1 MHYTMTISEKNF
13 NKIFSFFLVAIACTL
28 IFRKPCTWLIFAFA
42 VFNIFYFKKT
52 QWSKKALIL
61 AGIIA
66 SPFLLEL
73 VFFFNNDS
81 LAQGIKSIEKT
92 SALVLFP
99 LFILG
104 NYQRISFSKLLRYYV
119 NGTTLVMIVFTL
131 RFVLVYPEYVTKYWH
146 GVHLWEMG
154 YVFANSIGIHAPA
167 LNMHLAFVSVAALYL
182 LLDSWQIKKDYRT
195 SFLSVLVFVFSF
207 FFVLLVNTRMAL
219 FNVLTGYL
227 FVVFSFFLVHFNL
240 KKMMLYSVVIGGVV
254 LGILILFV
262 QKNPYMKEKYG
273 SVTFAYMDKVG
284 KLDEIE
290 HPEIKVFNALVT
302 RVSIWKSAW
311 ELSLQHLPFGVG
323 ASDGK
328 PELVKY
334 YKQTHQYFLAEYAF
348 PTHNQFLDFL
358 LKFGVLGPL
367 VVLLYIGTIGYLGI
381 DLKNA
386 LAFSFFF
393 LFFTSNLTDDFLLRF
408 DGITFS
414 GFWFSIFGSL
424 WLQQKNTVRTI
435 PGVP

>member
-1 MHYTMTISEKNF
+1 M
-13 NKIFSFFLVAIACTL
+13 
-28 IFRKPCTWLIFAFA
+28 
-42 VFNIFYFKKT
+42 
-52 QWSKKALIL
+52 IL
-61 AGIIA
+61 SGIIA

-73 VFFFNNDS
+73 VLFWNNDS
-81 LAQGIKSIEKT
+81 LAQGLKSIEKT
-92 SALVLFP
+92 TALVLFP

-104 NYQRISFSKLLRYYV
+104 NYQRISFLKLLRYYV

-131 RFVLVYPEYVTKYWH
+131 RFVFVFPEYVTKYWH

-167 LNMHLAFVSVAALYL
+167 LNMHLAFVSIAALYL
-182 LLDSWQIKKDYRT
+182 LLQSWQMRKDKSVVFLT
-195 SFLSVLVFVFSF
+195 SIVFACSF

-219 FNVLTGYL
+219 FNVLVGYL

-240 KKMMLYSVVIGGVV
+240 KKMILYSLCIGGVV
-254 LGILILFV
+254 VGIFMLFV
-262 QKNPYMKEKYG
+262 QKNPYMKEKYS

-284 KLDEIE
+284 KLDEID
-290 HPEIKVFNALVT
+290 HPEIKVFNSLVT

-323 ASDGK
+323 SSDGK

-334 YKQTHQYFLAEYAF
+334 FKQTHQHFLAKYAF

-367 VVLLYIGTIGYLGI
+367 VVLFYIGTIGYLGI

-386 LAFSFFF
+386 LIFSFFF

>member
-1 MHYTMTISEKNF
+1 M
-13 NKIFSFFLVAIACTL
+13 
-28 IFRKPCTWLIFAFA
+28 
-42 VFNIFYFKKT
+42 
-52 QWSKKALIL
+52 IL
-61 AGIIA
+61 SGIIA

-73 VFFFNNDS
+73 VLFWNNDS
-81 LAQGIKSIEKT
+81 LAQGLKSIEKT
-92 SALVLFP
+92 TALVLFP

-104 NYQRISFSKLLRYYV
+104 NYQRISFLKLLRYYV

-131 RFVLVYPEYVTKYWH
+131 RFVFVFPEYVTKYWH

-167 LNMHLAFVSVAALYL
+167 LNMHLAFVSIAALYL
-182 LLDSWQIKKDYRT
+182 LLQSWQMRKDKSVVFLT
-195 SFLSVLVFVFSF
+195 SIVFACSF

-219 FNVLTGYL
+219 FNVLVGYL
-227 FVVFSFFLVHFNL
+227 FVVFSFFLAHFNL
-240 KKMMLYSVVIGGVV
+240 KKMILYSLCIGGVV
-254 LGILILFV
+254 VGIFMLFV
-262 QKNPYMKEKYG
+262 QKNPYMKEKYS

-284 KLDEIE
+284 KLDEID
-290 HPEIKVFNALVT
+290 HPEIKVFNSLVT

-323 ASDGK
+323 SSDGK

-334 YKQTHQYFLAEYAF
+334 FKQTHQHFLAKYAF

-367 VVLLYIGTIGYLGI
+367 VVLFYIGTIGYLGI

-386 LAFSFFF
+386 LIFSFFF

-424 WLQQKNTVRTI
+424 WLQQKNTVRI
-435 PGVP
+435 ASLEP

>member
-1 MHYTMTISEKNF
+1 M
-13 NKIFSFFLVAIACTL
+13 
-28 IFRKPCTWLIFAFA
+28 
-42 VFNIFYFKKT
+42 
-52 QWSKKALIL
+52 IL
-61 AGIIA
+61 SGTIA

-73 VFFFNNDS
+73 VLFWNNDS
-81 LAQGIKSIEKT
+81 LAQGFKSIEKT
-92 SALVLFP
+92 TALVLFP

-104 NYQRISFSKLLRYYV
+104 NYQRISFLKLLRYYV

-131 RFVLVYPEYVTKYWH
+131 RFVFVFPEYVTKYWH

-167 LNMHLAFVSVAALYL
+167 LNMHLAFVSIAALYL
-182 LLDSWQIKKDYRT
+182 LLQSWQMRKDK
-195 SFLSVLVFVFSF
+195 SVVFLTFIVFACSF

-219 FNVLTGYL
+219 FNVLVGYL
-227 FVVFSFFLVHFNL
+227 FVVFSFFLAHFNL

-254 LGILILFV
+254 LGIFMLFV
-262 QKNPYMKEKYG
+262 QKNPYMKEKYS

-284 KLDEIE
+284 KLDEID
-290 HPEIKVFNALVT
+290 HPEIKVFNSLVT
-302 RVSIWKSAW
+302 RVSIWKSSW

-334 YKQTHQYFLAEYAF
+334 FKQTHQHFLAKYAF

-367 VVLLYIGTIGYLGI
+367 VVLLYIGAIGYLGI

-386 LAFSFFF
+386 VVFSFFF

-424 WLQQKNTVRTI
+424 WLQQKSNVRI
-435 PGVP
+435 LSQAQ

>member
-1 MHYTMTISEKNF
+1 MTISEKHF
-13 NKIFSFFLVAIACTL
+13 NKIFSFFLAAIACTL

-42 VFNIFYFKKT
+42 VFNIFYFKKM

-61 AGIIA
+61 SGIIA
-66 SPFLLEL
+66 SPFLIEL
-73 VFFFNNDS
+73 VFFWNNDS
-81 LAQGIKSIEKT
+81 LAQGIKAIEKT
-92 SALVLFP
+92 TALVLFP

-104 NYQRISFSKLLRYYV
+104 NYQRISFLKLLRYYV

-131 RFVLVYPEYVTKYWH
+131 RFVFVFPEYVTKYWH

-167 LNMHLAFVSVAALYL
+167 LNMHLAFVSIVALYL
-182 LLDSWQIKKDYRT
+182 LLQSWQMRKDK
-195 SFLSVLVFVFSF
+195 SVLFLTSIVFACSF

-219 FNVLTGYL
+219 FNVLVGYL
-227 FVVFSFFLVHFNL
+227 FVVFSFFLAHFNL
-240 KKMMLYSVVIGGVV
+240 KKMMLYSLVIGGVV
-254 LGILILFV
+254 AGIFMLFV
-262 QKNPYMKEKYG
+262 QKNPYMKEKYS

-284 KLDEIE
+284 KLDEID
-290 HPEIKVFNALVT
+290 HPEIKVFNSLVT

-311 ELSLQHLPFGVG
+311 DLSLQHLPFGVG

-334 YKQTHQYFLAEYAF
+334 FKQTDQHFLAKYAF

-367 VVLLYIGTIGYLGI
+367 VVLLYIGAIGYLGI

-386 LAFSFFF
+386 VVFSFFF

-424 WLQQKNTVRTI
+424 WLQQKNNVRI
-435 PGVP
+435 LSQAL

>member
-1 MHYTMTISEKNF
+1 MTISEKHF

-42 VFNIFYFKKT
+42 LFNMLYFKKM

-61 AGIIA
+61 ASIIA

-73 VFFFNNDS
+73 VLFWNNDS

-92 SALVLFP
+92 TALVLFP

-104 NYQRISFSKLLRYYV
+104 NYQRISFLKLLRFYV
-119 NGTTLVMIVFTL
+119 NSTTLLMIIFLL
-131 RFVLVYPEYVTKYWH
+131 RFVFVFPEYVTKYWH

-167 LNMHLAFVSVAALYL
+167 LNMHLAFVSIAALYL
-182 LLDSWQIKKDYRT
+182 LLQSWQMRKDK
-195 SFLSVLVFVFSF
+195 SVVFLTFIVFACSF

-219 FNVLTGYL
+219 FNVLAGYL
-227 FVVFSFFLVHFNL
+227 FVVFSFFLAHFNL
-240 KKMMLYSVVIGGVV
+240 KKMVLFGLCIGGIIA
-254 LGILILFV
+254 GIFILFV
-262 QKNPYMKEKYG
+262 QKNPYMKEKYS

-284 KLDEIE
+284 KLDEID
-290 HPEIKVFNALVT
+290 HPEIKVFNSLVT

-311 ELSLQHLPFGVG
+311 DLSLQHLPFGVG

-328 PELVKY
+328 PALVNY
-334 YKQTHQYFLAEYAF
+334 FKQTHQHFLAKYAF

-386 LAFSFFF
+386 LVLSFFF

-424 WLQQKNTVRTI
+424 WLQQKSNVRI
-435 PGVP
+435 LSPAL

>member
-1 MHYTMTISEKNF
+1 MRFIMTISEKQF
-13 NKIFSFFLVAIACTL
+13 NKIFSFFLTAIACTL

-42 VFNIFYFKKT
+42 IFTIFYFKKT
-52 QWSKKALIL
+52 QWSKKAWVL

-73 VFFFNNDS
+73 VFFWNNDD
-81 LAQGIKSIEKT
+81 LRQGIKSIEKST
-92 SALVLFP
+92 ALVLFP

-104 NYQRISFSKLLRYYV
+104 NYQRISFSKLLGYYV
-119 NGTTLVMIVFTL
+119 KSTTLLMIVFAL
-131 RFVLVYPEYVTKYWH
+131 RFVVVFPEYVIKYWH

-167 LNMHLAFVSVAALYL
+167 LNMHLAFVSIAALYL
-182 LLDSWQIKKDYRT
+182 LVQSWQLRKAKT
-195 SFLSVLVFVFSF
+195 VVFLAFIVFACSF

-219 FNVLTGYL
+219 FNVLAGYV
-227 FVVFSFFLVHFNL
+227 FVFFSFFLAHFNL
-240 KKMMLYSVVIGGVV
+240 KKMMLYSVVIGGVIG
-254 LGILILFV
+254 GILILFV
-262 QKNPYMKEKYG
+262 QKNPYMKEKYS

-284 KLDEIE
+284 KLDDID

-334 YKQTHQYFLAEYAF
+334 FKQTHQHFLAKYAF

-358 LKFGVLGPL
+358 LKFGLLGPL

-386 LAFSFFF
+386 LIFAFFF

-414 GFWFSIFGSL
+414 GFWFSIFGSF
-424 WLQQKNTVRTI
+424 WLQQKNTARI
-435 PGVP
+435 APLVP

>member
-1 MHYTMTISEKNF
+1 MLFIMTISEKYF

-42 VFNIFYFKKT
+42 IFNILYFKKT

-61 AGIIA
+61 SGTIA

-73 VFFFNNDS
+73 VLFWNNDS
-81 LAQGIKSIEKT
+81 LAQGFKSIEKT
-92 SALVLFP
+92 TALVLFP

-104 NYQRISFSKLLRYYV
+104 NYQRISFLKLLRYYV

-131 RFVLVYPEYVTKYWH
+131 RFVFVFPEYVTKYWH

-167 LNMHLAFVSVAALYL
+167 LNMHLAFVSIAALYL
-182 LLDSWQIKKDYRT
+182 LLQSWQMRKDKR
-195 SFLSVLVFVFSF
+195 LVFLTFIVFAFSF
-207 FFVLLVNTRMAL
+207 FNVLLVNTRMAL
-219 FNVLTGYL
+219 FNVLVGYL
-227 FVVFSFFLVHFNL
+227 FVVFSFFLAHFNL

-254 LGILILFV
+254 VGIFMLFV
-262 QKNPYMKEKYG
+262 QKNPYMKEKYS

-284 KLDEIE
+284 KLDEID
-290 HPEIKVFNALVT
+290 HPEIKVFNSLVT

-323 ASDGK
+323 SSDGK

-334 YKQTHQYFLAEYAF
+334 FKQTHQHFLAKYAF

-367 VVLLYIGTIGYLGI
+367 VVLLYIGAIGYLGI

-386 LAFSFFF
+386 VVFSFFF

-424 WLQQKNTVRTI
+424 WLQQKSNVRI
-435 PGVP
+435 LSQAQ

>member
-1 MHYTMTISEKNF
+1 MTISEKHF

-28 IFRKPCTWLIFAFA
+28 IFRKPCTWLIFAFSL
-42 VFNIFYFKKT
+42 FNILYFKKM
-52 QWSKKALIL
+52 QWSKKALVL
-61 AGIIA
+61 AGSIA
-66 SPFLLEL
+66 SPFLLEI
-73 VFFFNNDS
+73 VFFWNNDS
-81 LAQGIKSIEKT
+81 LAQGLKSIEKT
-92 SALVLFP
+92 TALVLFP

-104 NYQRISFSKLLRYYV
+104 NYQRISFLKLLRFYV

-131 RFVLVYPEYVTKYWH
+131 RFVFVFPEYVTKYWH

-167 LNMHLAFVSVAALYL
+167 LNMHLAFVSIAALYL
-182 LLDSWQIKKDYRT
+182 LVQSWQMKKDK
-195 SFLSVLVFVFSF
+195 SLVFFNFMVFACSF

-219 FNVLTGYL
+219 FNVLVGYL
-227 FVVFSFFLVHFNL
+227 FVVFSFFLAHFNL

-254 LGILILFV
+254 VGILLLFV
-262 QKNPYMKEKYG
+262 QKNPYMKEKYS

-284 KLDEIE
+284 KLDEID
-290 HPEIKVFNALVT
+290 HPEIKVFNSLVT

-323 ASDGK
+323 SSDGK
-328 PELVKY
+328 PALVKY
-334 YKQTHQYFLAEYAF
+334 FKQTHQHFLAEYAF

-386 LAFSFFF
+386 LIFSFFF

-424 WLQQKNTVRTI
+424 WMQRKNTVRI
-435 PGVP
+435 ASLEP

>member
-1 MHYTMTISEKNF
+1 MTISEKYF

-42 VFNIFYFKKT
+42 IFNILYFKKT

-61 AGIIA
+61 SGTIA

-73 VFFFNNDS
+73 VLFWNNDS
-81 LAQGIKSIEKT
+81 LAQGFKSIEKT
-92 SALVLFP
+92 TALVLFP

-104 NYQRISFSKLLRYYV
+104 NYQRISFLKLLRYYV

-131 RFVLVYPEYVTKYWH
+131 RFVFVFPEYVTKYWH

-167 LNMHLAFVSVAALYL
+167 LNMHLAFVSIAALYL
-182 LLDSWQIKKDYRT
+182 LLQSWQMRKDKR
-195 SFLSVLVFVFSF
+195 LVFLTFIVFAFSF
-207 FFVLLVNTRMAL
+207 FNVLLVNTRMAL
-219 FNVLTGYL
+219 FNVLVGYL
-227 FVVFSFFLVHFNL
+227 FVVFSFFLAHFNL

-254 LGILILFV
+254 VGIFMLFV
-262 QKNPYMKEKYG
+262 QKNPYMKEKYS

-284 KLDEIE
+284 KLDEID
-290 HPEIKVFNALVT
+290 HPEIKVFNSLVT

-323 ASDGK
+323 SSDGK

-334 YKQTHQYFLAEYAF
+334 FKQTHQHFLAKYAF

-367 VVLLYIGTIGYLGI
+367 VVLLYIGAIGYLGI

-386 LAFSFFF
+386 VVFSFFF

-424 WLQQKNTVRTI
+424 WLQQKSNVRI
-435 PGVP
+435 LSQAQ